1 MKIKIVCADGKKNH
15 IQQEIDELG
24 ITTVSTTENT
34 ITVETSD
41 AGYEKIMEISGVASV
56 SKDNLFEMWK

>member
-1 MKIKIVCADGKKNH
+1 MKIKIVCADGKKSH
-15 IQQEIDELG
+15 IQQEIEELG
-24 ITTVSTTENT
+24 ITTISTTENT

-41 AGYEKIMEISGVASV
+41 AGYEKIMEISGVTSV